1 MRRRVQNRS
10 RHHLFVQM
18 RRNIAESVSISSFKW
33 ILIFS
38 NSEMWKII
46 LLVDEVSDVHQ
57 PLCVERRPA
66 HEEAEH
72 NHG

>member
-18 RRNIAESVSISSFKW
+18 RRNIAESVSISFKC
-33 ILIFS
+33 ILSFS
-38 NSEMWKII
+38 NSKMCKRF

-72 NHG
+72 NNG